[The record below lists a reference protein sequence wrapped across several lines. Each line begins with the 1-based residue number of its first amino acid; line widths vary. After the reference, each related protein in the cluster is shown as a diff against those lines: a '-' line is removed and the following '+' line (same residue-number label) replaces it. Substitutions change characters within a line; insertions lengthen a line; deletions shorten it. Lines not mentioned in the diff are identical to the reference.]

1 MGYGTWV
8 DLSHFHSHTYMQVCL
23 ESFIPTKLLD
33 WPLPCF
39 ILILAKSTK
48 VALQTQHSK
57 PTTEFLFKRL
67 VVFER
72 EVVSSQCFPVISL
85 TSTLILSLCS
95 IRLQT
100 KSNSKSTRA
109 SHWSS
114 KGFAEFYSPSL
125 TFPSFCWL
133 LEPISVGYLS
143 HLRVNFP
150 LSEGISVPTSLS
162 SILDWIV
169 PLMEGS
175 PPSEGVGPFIGQ
187 L

>member
-1 MGYGTWV
+1 MGCGTWA
-8 DLSHFHSHTYMQVCL
+8 DFSHFHSNTYMQVCL
-23 ESFIPTKLLD
+23 ESFVPTKLLG

-39 ILILAKSTK
+39 TLILAKSTE

-57 PTTEFLFKRL
+57 PTTEFLFKQL
-67 VVFER
+67 VVYER

-109 SHWSS
+109 SYWSKLCRGLQHLHS
-114 KGFAEFYSPSL
+114 LSLVSVDYYSQFLL
-125 TFPSFCWL
+125 T
-133 LEPISVGYLS
+133 ISVIWES
-143 HLRVNFP
+143 HFP
-150 LSEGISVPTSLS
+150 PSEGISVLTSLS